1 MNLIATTARFYLGAA
16 TTGTG
21 PGKWSWPGRDLPL
34 LYELSY
40 KLNCSCSMEPDLD
53 TWKKYGLFTAQS
65 QDDGVMYVMSVKDLA
80 AGVGDTTVQDM
91 LMHGRAT
98 YLSVSKDEVLDRL
111 GCPRDTALPNP
122 VEAEPPPLTRG
133 PGWQ

>member
-21 PGKWSWPGRDLPL
+21 VGKWSWPARDLPL

-40 KLNCSCSMEPDLD
+40 KLNCGCSLEPDLD

-65 QDDGVMYVMSVKDLA
+65 QDDGKTYIMSVQELVES
-80 AGVGDTTVQDM
+80 VGDTQVTEM
-91 LMHGRAT
+91 LLHGQAR

-111 GCPRDTALPNP
+111 GCPRIHD
-122 VEAEPPPLTRG
+122 LTVD
-133 PGWQ
+133 PGSR

>member
-1 MNLIATTARFYLGAA
+1 MNLIATTARFYIGAA

-40 KLNCSCSMEPDLD
+40 KLNCSRSLEPDLD

-65 QDDGVMYVMSVKDLA
+65 QDDGKTYLMSIAELVED
-80 AGVGDTTVQDM
+80 VGETTVLEM
-91 LMHGRAT
+91 LQHGQGK

-111 GCPRDTALPNP
+111 GCPRTDGL
-122 VEAEPPPLTRG
+122 PLT
-133 PGWQ
+133 PDW